1 MEEEI
6 EKNKQKEVIQKAYK
20 YNIFLGIWIIAVF
33 IIFFLLQIT
42 KIITDQYLTL
52 GFGLIILIYA
62 IALHTQNH
70 KLKIKSIASILV
82 YSLNILSV
90 IGVVLIIFANQAH
103 NLLEL
108 AVGVLLGL
116 VTLILQ
122 FLATIFALLSARK
135 LRKLYPD
142 ILDNRRKNTN
152 YSYFLQVNI

>member
-1 MEEEI
+1 MKEEI
-6 EKNKQKEVIQKAYK
+6 DENKEKEVIQKAYK

-33 IIFFLLQIT
+33 IIFLLLIT

-82 YSLNILSV
+82 YGLNILSV
-90 IGVVLIIFANQAH
+90 IGVVLIILANQAH

-122 FLATIFALLSARK
+122 VLAAIFALLSARK

-152 YSYFLQVNI
+152 

>member
-1 MEEEI
+1 MKEEI
-6 EKNKQKEVIQKAYK
+6 DENKEKEVIQKAYK

-33 IIFFLLQIT
+33 IIFLLQIT

-52 GFGLIILIYA
+52 GFGLIILSYA

-82 YSLNILSV
+82 YGLNILSV
-90 IGVVLIIFANQAH
+90 IGVVLIILANQAH

-122 FLATIFALLSARK
+122 VSAAIFALLSARK

-152 YSYFLQVNI
+152 

>member
-1 MEEEI
+1 MKEEI
-6 EKNKQKEVIQKAYK
+6 DENKEKEVIQKAYK

-33 IIFFLLQIT
+33 IIFLLQIT

-82 YSLNILSV
+82 YGLNILSV
-90 IGVVLIIFANQAH
+90 IGVFLIILANQAH

-122 FLATIFALLSARK
+122 VLAAIFALLSARK

-152 YSYFLQVNI
+152 

>member
-1 MEEEI
+1 MKEEI
-6 EKNKQKEVIQKAYK
+6 DENKEKEVIQKAYK
-20 YNIFLGIWIIAVF
+20 YNSFLGIWIIAVF
-33 IIFFLLQIT
+33 IIFLLQIT

-82 YSLNILSV
+82 YGLNILSV

-122 FLATIFALLSARK
+122 VLAAIFALLSARK

-142 ILDNRRKNTN
+142 IIDNRKKK
-152 YSYFLQVNI
+152 I

>member
-1 MEEEI
+1 MKEEI
-6 EKNKQKEVIQKAYK
+6 DENKRKEVIQKAYK
-20 YNIFLGIWIIAVF
+20 YNGLLGIWIIAVF
-33 IIFFLLQIT
+33 IIFLLQIT

-82 YSLNILSV
+82 YGLNILSV
-90 IGVVLIIFANQAH
+90 IGVVLIILANQAH

-116 VTLILQ
+116 VSLILQ
-122 FLATIFALLSARK
+122 VLAAIFALLSARK

-152 YSYFLQVNI
+152 

>member
-1 MEEEI
+1 MKEEI
-6 EKNKQKEVIQKAYK
+6 DENKEKEVIQKAYK

-33 IIFFLLQIT
+33 IIFLLQIT

-82 YSLNILSV
+82 YGLNILSV
-90 IGVVLIIFANQAH
+90 IGVVLIILANQAH

-122 FLATIFALLSARK
+122 VLAAIFALLSARK

-142 ILDNRRKNTN
+142 ILENRRKNTN
-152 YSYFLQVNI
+152 

>member
-1 MEEEI
+1 MKEEI
-6 EKNKQKEVIQKAYK
+6 DENKEKEVIQKAYK

-33 IIFFLLQIT
+33 IIFLLQIT

-82 YSLNILSV
+82 YGLNILSV
-90 IGVVLIIFANQAH
+90 IGVVLIILANQAH

-122 FLATIFALLSARK
+122 VSAAIFALLSAGK

-152 YSYFLQVNI
+152 

>member
-1 MEEEI
+1 MKRMKEEI
-6 EKNKQKEVIQKAYK
+6 DENKEKEVIQKAYK
-20 YNIFLGIWIIAVF
+20 YNGLLGIWIIAVF
-33 IIFFLLQIT
+33 IIFLLQIT

-82 YSLNILSV
+82 YGLNILSV

-108 AVGVLLGL
+108 TVGVLLGL

-122 FLATIFALLSARK
+122 FLAAIFALLSARK

-142 ILDNRRKNTN
+142 IIDNRRKK
-152 YSYFLQVNI
+152 I

>member
-1 MEEEI
+1 MKEEI
-6 EKNKQKEVIQKAYK
+6 DENKEKEVIQKAYK
-20 YNIFLGIWIIAVF
+20 YNGLLGIWIIAVF
-33 IIFFLLQIT
+33 IIFLLQIT

-82 YSLNILSV
+82 YGLNILSV
-90 IGVVLIIFANQAH
+90 IGVVLIILANQAH

-122 FLATIFALLSARK
+122 VSAAIFALLSARK

-152 YSYFLQVNI
+152 

>member
-1 MEEEI
+1 MKEEI
-6 EKNKQKEVIQKAYK
+6 DENKEKEVIQKAYK

-33 IIFFLLQIT
+33 IIFLLQIT

-82 YSLNILSV
+82 YGLNILSV
-90 IGVVLIIFANQAH
+90 IGVVLIILANQAH

-122 FLATIFALLSARK
+122 VSAAIFALLSARK

-142 ILDNRRKNTN
+142 ILDNRRKN
-152 YSYFLQVNI
+152 

>member
-1 MEEEI
+1 MKEEI
-6 EKNKQKEVIQKAYK
+6 DENKEKEVIQKAYK

-33 IIFFLLQIT
+33 IIFLLQIT

-52 GFGLIILIYA
+52 GFGLIILIYT

-82 YSLNILSV
+82 YGLNILSV
-90 IGVVLIIFANQAH
+90 IGVVLIILANQAH

-122 FLATIFALLSARK
+122 VLAAIFALLSARK

-152 YSYFLQVNI
+152 

>member
-1 MEEEI
+1 MKEEI
-6 EKNKQKEVIQKAYK
+6 DENKEKEVIQKAYK

-33 IIFFLLQIT
+33 IIFLLQIT

-52 GFGLIILIYA
+52 GFDLIILIYA

-82 YSLNILSV
+82 YGLNILSV
-90 IGVVLIIFANQAH
+90 IGVVLIILANQAH

-122 FLATIFALLSARK
+122 VSAAIFALLSARK

-152 YSYFLQVNI
+152 

>member
-1 MEEEI
+1 MKEEI
-6 EKNKQKEVIQKAYK
+6 DENKEKEVIQKAYK

-33 IIFFLLQIT
+33 IIFLLQIT

-82 YSLNILSV
+82 YGLNILSV
-90 IGVVLIIFANQAH
+90 IGVVLIILANQAH

-122 FLATIFALLSARK
+122 VLAAIFALLSARK
-135 LRKLYPD
+135 LRKFYPD
-142 ILDNRRKNTN
+142 IIDNRKKK
-152 YSYFLQVNI
+152 I

>member
-1 MEEEI
+1 MKEEI
-6 EKNKQKEVIQKAYK
+6 DENKEKEVIQKAYK

-33 IIFFLLQIT
+33 IIFLLQIT

-82 YSLNILSV
+82 YGLNILSV
-90 IGVVLIIFANQAH
+90 IGVVLIILANQAH

-122 FLATIFALLSARK
+122 VSAAIFALLSARK

-142 ILDNRRKNTN
+142 IIDNRKKK
-152 YSYFLQVNI
+152 I

>member
-1 MEEEI
+1 MKEEI
-6 EKNKQKEVIQKAYK
+6 DENKEKEVIQKAYK

-33 IIFFLLQIT
+33 IIFLLQIT

-82 YSLNILSV
+82 YGLNILSV
-90 IGVVLIIFANQAH
+90 IGVVLIVLANQAH

-122 FLATIFALLSARK
+122 VSDAIFALLSARK

-152 YSYFLQVNI
+152 

>member
-1 MEEEI
+1 MKEEI
-6 EKNKQKEVIQKAYK
+6 DENKEKEVIQKAYK

-33 IIFFLLQIT
+33 IIFLLQIT

-52 GFGLIILIYA
+52 GVGLIILIYA

-82 YSLNILSV
+82 YGLNILSV
-90 IGVVLIIFANQAH
+90 IGVVLIILANQAH

-122 FLATIFALLSARK
+122 VSAAIFALLSARK

-152 YSYFLQVNI
+152 

>member
-1 MEEEI
+1 MKEEI
-6 EKNKQKEVIQKAYK
+6 DENKEKEVIQKAYK

-33 IIFFLLQIT
+33 IIFLLQIT

-82 YSLNILSV
+82 YGLNILSV
-90 IGVVLIIFANQAH
+90 IGVVLIILANQAH

-122 FLATIFALLSARK
+122 VLAAIFALLSARK

-152 YSYFLQVNI
+152 

>member
-1 MEEEI
+1 MKEEI
-6 EKNKQKEVIQKAYK
+6 DENKEKEVIQKAYK

-33 IIFFLLQIT
+33 IIFLLQIT

-82 YSLNILSV
+82 YGLNILSV
-90 IGVVLIIFANQAH
+90 IGVVLIFLANQAH

-122 FLATIFALLSARK
+122 VLAAIFALLSAIK

-142 ILDNRRKNTN
+142 ILDNRKKK
-152 YSYFLQVNI
+152 I

>member
-1 MEEEI
+1 MKEEI
-6 EKNKQKEVIQKAYK
+6 DENKEKEVIQKAYK
-20 YNIFLGIWIIAVF
+20 YNIFLGIWFIAVF
-33 IIFFLLQIT
+33 IIFLLQIT

-82 YSLNILSV
+82 YGLNILSV
-90 IGVVLIIFANQAH
+90 IGVVLIILANQAH

-122 FLATIFALLSARK
+122 VSAAIFALLSARK

-152 YSYFLQVNI
+152 

>member
-1 MEEEI
+1 MKEEI
-6 EKNKQKEVIQKAYK
+6 DENKEKEVIQKAYK
-20 YNIFLGIWIIAVF
+20 YNIFLVIWIIAVF
-33 IIFFLLQIT
+33 IIFLLQIT

-52 GFGLIILIYA
+52 GFGLIILSYA

-82 YSLNILSV
+82 YGLNILSV
-90 IGVVLIIFANQAH
+90 IGVVLIILANQAH

-122 FLATIFALLSARK
+122 VSAAIFALLSARK

-152 YSYFLQVNI
+152 

>member
-1 MEEEI
+1 MKEEI
-6 EKNKQKEVIQKAYK
+6 DENKEKEVIQKAYK

-33 IIFFLLQIT
+33 IIFLLQIT

-82 YSLNILSV
+82 YGLNILSV

-116 VTLILQ
+116 GTLILQ
-122 FLATIFALLSARK
+122 VLAAIFALLSARK

-152 YSYFLQVNI
+152 

>member
-1 MEEEI
+1 MKEEI
-6 EKNKQKEVIQKAYK
+6 DENKEKEVIQKAYK

-33 IIFFLLQIT
+33 IIFLLQIT

-82 YSLNILSV
+82 YGLNVLSV
-90 IGVVLIIFANQAH
+90 IGVVLIILANQAH

-122 FLATIFALLSARK
+122 VLAAIFALLSARK

-152 YSYFLQVNI
+152 

>member
-1 MEEEI
+1 MKEEI
-6 EKNKQKEVIQKAYK
+6 DENKEKEVIQKAYK

-33 IIFFLLQIT
+33 IIFLLQIT

-82 YSLNILSV
+82 YGLNILSV
-90 IGVVLIIFANQAH
+90 VGVVLIILANQAH

-122 FLATIFALLSARK
+122 VSAAIFALLSARK

-152 YSYFLQVNI
+152 

>member
-1 MEEEI
+1 MKRMKEEI
-6 EKNKQKEVIQKAYK
+6 DENKEKEVIQKAYK
-20 YNIFLGIWIIAVF
+20 YNGLLGIWIIAVF
-33 IIFFLLQIT
+33 IIFLLQIT

-82 YSLNILSV
+82 YGLNILSV
-90 IGVVLIIFANQAH
+90 IGVVLIILANQAH

-108 AVGVLLGL
+108 TVGVLLGL

-122 FLATIFALLSARK
+122 FLAAIFALLSARK
-135 LRKLYPD
+135 LRKFYPD
-142 ILDNRRKNTN
+142 IIDNRKKK
-152 YSYFLQVNI
+152 I

>member
-1 MEEEI
+1 MKEEI
-6 EKNKQKEVIQKAYK
+6 DENKEKEVIQKAYK

-33 IIFFLLQIT
+33 IIFLLQIT

-82 YSLNILSV
+82 YGLNILSV
-90 IGVVLIIFANQAH
+90 IGVVLIFLANQAH

-122 FLATIFALLSARK
+122 VSAAIFALLSARK

-152 YSYFLQVNI
+152 

>member
-1 MEEEI
+1 MKEEI
-6 EKNKQKEVIQKAYK
+6 DENKEKEVIQKAYK

-33 IIFFLLQIT
+33 IIFLLQIT

-82 YSLNILSV
+82 YGLNILSV
-90 IGVVLIIFANQAH
+90 IGVVLIILANQAH

-116 VTLILQ
+116 VSLILQ
-122 FLATIFALLSARK
+122 VLAAIFALLSTRK

-152 YSYFLQVNI
+152 

>member
-1 MEEEI
+1 MKEEI
-6 EKNKQKEVIQKAYK
+6 DENKEKEVIQKAYK

-33 IIFFLLQIT
+33 IIFLLQIT

-82 YSLNILSV
+82 YGLNILSV
-90 IGVVLIIFANQAH
+90 IGVALIILANQAH

-122 FLATIFALLSARK
+122 VSAAIFALLSARK

-152 YSYFLQVNI
+152 

>member
-1 MEEEI
+1 MKEEI
-6 EKNKQKEVIQKAYK
+6 DENKEKEVIQKAYK

-33 IIFFLLQIT
+33 IIFLLQIT

-82 YSLNILSV
+82 YGLNILSV
-90 IGVVLIIFANQAH
+90 IGVVLIILANQAH

-108 AVGVLLGL
+108 AVAVLLGL

-122 FLATIFALLSARK
+122 VSAAIFALLSARK

-152 YSYFLQVNI
+152 

>member
-1 MEEEI
+1 MKRMKEEI
-6 EKNKQKEVIQKAYK
+6 DENKEKEVIQKAYK
-20 YNIFLGIWIIAVF
+20 YNGLLGIWIIAVF
-33 IIFFLLQIT
+33 IIFLLQIT

-82 YSLNILSV
+82 YGLNILSV

-108 AVGVLLGL
+108 AVGGLLGL

-122 FLATIFALLSARK
+122 VLAAIFALLSARK

-152 YSYFLQVNI
+152 

>member
-1 MEEEI
+1 MKEEI
-6 EKNKQKEVIQKAYK
+6 DENKEKEVIQKAYK

-33 IIFFLLQIT
+33 IIFLLQIT

-82 YSLNILSV
+82 YGLNILSV
-90 IGVVLIIFANQAH
+90 IGVVLIFLANQAH

-122 FLATIFALLSARK
+122 VLAAIFALFSARK

-142 ILDNRRKNTN
+142 ILDNRKKK
-152 YSYFLQVNI
+152 I

>member
-1 MEEEI
+1 MKEEI
-6 EKNKQKEVIQKAYK
+6 DENKEKEVIQKAYK

-33 IIFFLLQIT
+33 IIFLLQIT

-82 YSLNILSV
+82 YGLNILSV
-90 IGVVLIIFANQAH
+90 IGVVSIILANQAH

-122 FLATIFALLSARK
+122 VLAAIFALLSARK

-152 YSYFLQVNI
+152 

>member
-1 MEEEI
+1 EEI
-6 EKNKQKEVIQKAYK
+6 DENKEKEVIQKAYK

-33 IIFFLLQIT
+33 IIFLLQIT

-82 YSLNILSV
+82 YGLNILSV
-90 IGVVLIIFANQAH
+90 VGVVLIILANQAH

-122 FLATIFALLSARK
+122 VSAAIFALLSARK

-152 YSYFLQVNI
+152 